1 VNLTLTA
8 DEALIAKARD
18 YAQARNT
25 TLNQLVR
32 DYLERIT
39 GRIDGPEAAEEFA
52 RIASEHA
59 GCSDADFHFDR
70 EAVHRRGNA
79 P

>member
-1 VNLTLTA
+1 MNITLTA
-8 DEALIAKARD
+8 DEALIAKARA

-39 GRIDGPEAAEEFA
+39 GRLDGPEAAKEFA
-52 RIASEHA
+52 RIAREHA
-59 GCSDADFHFDR
+59 GCSDPDFRFDR
-70 EAVHRRGNA
+70 EAIHRRGNVL
-79 P
+79 

>member
-1 VNLTLTA
+1 MNVTLSA
-8 DEALIAKARD
+8 DEALIAKARA

-39 GRIDGPEAAEEFA
+39 GGLDGPEAAKEFA
-52 RIASEHA
+52 KLVQEHP
-59 GCSDADFHFDR
+59 GSPDPDFRFDR
-70 EAVHRRGNA
+70 QAIHRRGNVL
-79 P
+79 

>member
-1 VNLTLTA
+1 MNITLTA
-8 DEALIAKARD
+8 DETLIAKARA

-39 GRIDGPEAAEEFA
+39 GKLDGPEAAKEFA
-52 RIASEHA
+52 KLVREHP
-59 GCSDADFHFDR
+59 GSPDPDFRFDR
-70 EAVHRRGNA
+70 EAIHKRGNLL
-79 P
+79 